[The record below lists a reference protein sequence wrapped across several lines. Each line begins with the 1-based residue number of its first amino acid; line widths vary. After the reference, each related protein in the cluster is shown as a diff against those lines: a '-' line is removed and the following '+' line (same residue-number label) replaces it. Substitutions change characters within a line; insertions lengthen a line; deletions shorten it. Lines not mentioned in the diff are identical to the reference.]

1 MNSRLETSK
10 TDHWRRMREQVV
22 GQRSPAP
29 RTTDLTRAHSI
40 RTHAIVRHDRAK
52 CGKAGHGSKPRC
64 QRCEWSPRLT
74 TALPGTCTAPAPT
87 WRCQRGHA
95 ISLARSPERTRGW
108 QRRCSPK
115 RGVCRPARSPRKR
128 SLGRP
133 CTCASCSQAKGNVI
147 SVQHRNSVMQKSSKR
162 QHGARPCPRQARGRG
177 RCAPQIRAGTSEA
190 TREGALPGSAQGARN
205 TLRRH
210 GPGRPHV
217 LGSGIVEGHVVRA
230 KTRWAAD
237 RVIDY
242 WLRRL
247 GRAVRCKQSL

>member
-1 MNSRLETSK
+1 M
-10 TDHWRRMREQVV
+10 
-22 GQRSPAP
+22 G
-29 RTTDLTRAHSI
+29 
-40 RTHAIVRHDRAK
+40 AIA
-52 CGKAGHGSKPRC
+52 
-64 QRCEWSPRLT
+64 
-74 TALPGTCTAPAPT
+74 ALASAALVCATAPAQFTIIPENGDFEKGPPPSS
-87 WRCQRGHA
+87 RGLSRGA
-95 ISLARSPERTRGW
+95 SSIPRSRRRRSERSPSAGPSPILLRP
-108 QRRCSPK
+108 RR
-115 RGVCRPARSPRKR
+115 
-128 SLGRP
+128 
-133 CTCASCSQAKGNVI
+133 
-147 SVQHRNSVMQKSSKR
+147 
-162 QHGARPCPRQARGRG
+162 ARGRG